1 MEFFQKINFL
11 FLFSEPHL
19 DIGMDAVLTSFKNK
33 LARPKVMEATPSNEQ
48 DLTNVDSELKELLGF
63 LDG

>member
-19 DIGMDAVLTSFKNK
+19 DISVDAVLTSFKYK
-33 LARPKVMEATPSNEQ
+33 LARPQVMEAGPSNEQ
-48 DLTNVDSELKELLGF
+48 GGGYSKASE
-63 LDG
+63 